1 MRRRCLCA
9 HGVDQAEGVMGLAE
23 SGSMWPQMPERI
35 GIRELRDNLTATI
48 RRVRAGETIEIT
60 HHRERVAVLAP
71 VRERRIEQL
80 GQASDIVQGKPLG
93 RPLRRFPASSGLT
106 ANDALEE
113 DRAER

>member
-1 MRRRCLCA
+1 MFA
-9 HGVDQAEGVMGLAE
+9 Q
-23 SGSMWPQMPERI
+23 I

-71 VRERRIEQL
+71 APVDRIDRLHE
-80 GQASDIVQGKPLG
+80 ASDITPGIPLDQ
-93 RPLRRFPASSGLT
+93 PLRRYPVTGAVTAS
-106 ANDALEE
+106 DALRE

>member
-1 MRRRCLCA
+1 
-9 HGVDQAEGVMGLAE
+9 
-23 SGSMWPQMPERI
+23 MPEQI

-71 VRERRIEQL
+71 ARVDRIDRL
-80 GQASDIVQGKPLG
+80 HDAIDIAPGEPLKK
-93 RPLRRFPASSGLT
+93 PLRRYPVIGEMTASE
-106 ANDALEE
+106 ALQE

>member
-1 MRRRCLCA
+1 M
-9 HGVDQAEGVMGLAE
+9 
-23 SGSMWPQMPERI
+23 STQM

-71 VRERRIEQL
+71 PRADRIDRLHE
-80 GQASDIVQGKPLG
+80 ASDITPGVPLG
-93 RPLRRFPASSGLT
+93 EPLRRHPVTGAVSASR
-106 ANDALEE
+106 ALEE

>member
-1 MRRRCLCA
+1 MSE
-9 HGVDQAEGVMGLAE
+9 Q
-23 SGSMWPQMPERI
+23 I

-71 VRERRIEQL
+71 APVNRIDRLHE
-80 GQASDIVQGKPLG
+80 ASDITPGTPLG
-93 RPLRRFPASSGLT
+93 EPLRRYPVTGALT
-106 ANDALEE
+106 ASDALQE